1 MEIRK
6 YDYTEMNFMKL
17 QGKCERV
24 FPYIILSSSLYVIAS
39 VKRAVMEI
47 TLIWS
52 EINTAGMYLRFYQ
65 KFHIELLRA
74 INEDVV
80 SESTAE

>member
-1 MEIRK
+1 
-6 YDYTEMNFMKL
+6 
-17 QGKCERV
+17 
-24 FPYIILSSSLYVIAS
+24 
-39 VKRAVMEI
+39 MEI

-52 EINTAGMYLRFYQ
+52 EINAARIYLRFYQ
-65 KFHIELLRA
+65 KFHIKLLRA